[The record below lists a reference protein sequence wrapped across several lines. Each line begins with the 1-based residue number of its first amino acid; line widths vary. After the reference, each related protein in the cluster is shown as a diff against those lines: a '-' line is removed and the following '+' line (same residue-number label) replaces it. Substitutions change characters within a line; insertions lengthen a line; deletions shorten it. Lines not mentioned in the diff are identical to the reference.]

1 MANADS
7 IDARKQAAAKAAA
20 RLVGPGMAVGLG
32 HGSTAVAVVPF
43 LAERA
48 GRGEL
53 AGTAFVPAAHY
64 MAEAL
69 RAAGLPVAGLDDFPR
84 LDLAIDGADEIA
96 PNLDC
101 IKGGGGALLY
111 EKIVAQAATRF
122 VLVADDGKC
131 SPVLGTRHAVPV
143 EVTPFALAPTVDFLA
158 AAGGAP
164 TLRRRPDGDPM
175 RTQRG
180 NLICDC
186 TFGPLA
192 DPAGLA
198 ALLDARAGVAG
209 HGLFVGLAQ
218 TAFIAGP
225 DGVRELGRPVG

>member
-1 MANADS
+1 MTNAAS
-7 IDARKQAAAKAAA
+7 IDARTQAAAEAAS

-48 GRGEL
+48 RRGEL
-53 AGTAFVPAAHY
+53 AGTAFVPAARY

-69 RAAGLPVAGLDDFPR
+69 RAAGLAVAGLDDFPR
-84 LDLAIDGADEIA
+84 LALAIDGADEIA

-111 EKIVAQAATRF
+111 EKIVAQAAERF
-122 VLVADDGKC
+122 VLVADDGKL
-131 SPVLGTRHAVPV
+131 SPVLGARHALPV

-164 TLRRRPDGDPM
+164 TVRLRPDGDPM

-186 TFGPLA
+186 AFGPLA

-209 HGLFVGLAQ
+209 HGLFVGMAQ

-225 DGVRELGRPVG
+225 DGVRELGRPAS